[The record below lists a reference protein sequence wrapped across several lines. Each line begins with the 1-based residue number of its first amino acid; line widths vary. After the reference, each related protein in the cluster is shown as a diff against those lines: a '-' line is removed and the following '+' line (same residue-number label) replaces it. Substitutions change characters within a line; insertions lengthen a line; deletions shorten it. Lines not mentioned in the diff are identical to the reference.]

1 MLAKNNHQQNSNISY
16 ISFVIYEYSSM
27 LNYKQLHY
35 FWTVAK
41 AGGITRAAERL
52 HLTPQTLSG
61 QIALLENNL
70 DAKLFRRV
78 GRGLEL
84 TDTGRLALS
93 YAEDIFRTGG
103 ELEEV
108 LRGSQSG
115 RPLLFRVGIA
125 DVLPK
130 SVAYRLLA
138 AAMTLPDPVRL
149 VGKEDKLDRLLGE
162 LAMHRLDLVLADSPM
177 PEQAEVKGE
186 SHPLGECGV
195 SFLASPALAASLSG
209 EFPDSLNDAPLLA
222 PGEGTAMRG
231 HLMRWLAA
239 HDLHPRIVGEFDD
252 SALMNAFGQGG
263 GGVFPAPSLVA
274 DEICTQYGVVVLGA
288 TDTVS
293 ERFYAIT
300 VARRVGHPAVQAI
313 LAAAGH
319 ELNRPPAT

>member
-1 MLAKNNHQQNSNISY
+1 
-16 ISFVIYEYSSM
+16 M

-41 AGGITRAAERL
+41 EGGITRAAERL

-61 QIALLENNL
+61 QVALLEDNL
-70 DAKLFRRV
+70 GAKLFRRV

-93 YAEDIFRTGG
+93 YAEDIFRAGG

-138 AAMTLPDPVRL
+138 PAMALPEPVRL
-149 VGKEDKLDRLLGE
+149 IGKEDKLDRLLGE

-177 PEQAEVKGE
+177 PEQAEVKGH
-186 SHPLGECGV
+186 SHKLDECGV
-195 SFLASPALAASLSG
+195 TFLASPELARQLAG
-209 EFPDSLNDAPLLA
+209 DFPDCLNEAPFLV

-231 HLMRWLAA
+231 HLMRWLTAQ
-239 HDLHPRIVGEFDD
+239 DLHPRIVGEFDD

-274 DEICTQYGVVVLGA
+274 KEICRQYGVTPLGA

-293 ERFYAIT
+293 EHFYAIT
-300 VARRVGHPAVQAI
+300 VARRVSHPAVHAI
-313 LAAAGH
+313 LTAAAMS
-319 ELNRPPAT
+319 